1 MITVRYLNDPNQE
14 CMIRPTPFVAISMSP
29 QRNKECMV
37 GVTYTITLTGTILS
51 DEGMPYAL
59 HPNDWQQLLPAH
71 ASTGAIGTRTGPF
84 KAFDKTGVSSRPR
97 PPKQKVTKHSHA
109 ILSKQ
114 RILRSLFARDNQII
128 QISDIEDENAPVMWF
143 FARFVSCSFEE
154 GPYVNTSNYTVVVET
169 DAIAQGN
176 PSNNPIYEA
185 GGFFDFCWDGEEDSP
200 EEDII
205 ENFSEN
211 WQIEPEENPEN
222 LSKLRTYRVTHTL
235 NATGKPNYYVN
246 GGLKTAAWEN
256 AKRWV
261 VNHMSNTATESNVG
275 YPNVNRLSGGG
286 QAIAADNI
294 NLDINQYTRG
304 WNHSA
309 NESIDKTGGSYSVTE
324 NWILSDDPVLES
336 FSSSINGSSDNPFTQ
351 LDITGTITG
360 LSAYLPEGYQNAT
373 DPNDK
378 FVNATFFFNNITSNG
393 SFNAASSTFQRA
405 SAIMNAYSN
414 KNLNPTPVSFS
425 VSYDEF
431 QGVISYNVSYSDK
444 PQTTIDGAL
453 SEQISISDTAPGDVF
468 ATIPVLGR
476 QTGPV
481 LQYIGGRTEYKRDI
495 SINLIMDRNHVA
507 YQNNRNQLVLQ
518 KPSASAPQGAQLAK
532 LIKDLSPANE
542 PGIRKWFVAPPQES
556 WNPKDGTYS
565 INMSFVYELEV

>member
-71 ASTGAIGTRTGPF
+71 PSTGAIGTRTGPF

-185 GGFFDFCWDGEEDSP
+185 GGFFDFCWDGEDDSP

-235 NATGKPNYYVN
+235 NATGKPAYYID

-336 FSSSINGSSDNPFTQ
+336 FSTSINGSSDNPFTQ

-360 LSAYLPEGYQNAT
+360 LSAYLPEEYQNAT

-378 FVNATFFFNNITSNG
+378 FVNAKFFFDNITSNG

-405 SAIMNAYSN
+405 VAIMNAYSN

-431 QGVISYNVSYSDK
+431 QGVISYSVSYSDK

-507 YQNNRNQLVLQ
+507 YQNNRNKLVLQ
-518 KPSASAPQGAQLAK
+518 KPSSSAPQGAQLAK

-542 PGIRKWFVAPPQES
+542 PGIRKWFVSPPQEN

-565 INMSFVYELEV
+565 ISMSFVYELEV